1 MVSCESVAGINTENR
16 HELLMKHLLISLAT
30 VFVLLS
36 LIPEN
41 DIRAEEKTDG
51 LPETIAR
58 IKESVVGVGT
68 YEKMRRPPAI
78 VFATGFAVL
87 DGKHVIT
94 NAHAIPEK
102 LDKQHKEFLALF
114 IGQGRD
120 AVVLEATVA
129 AIDENHD
136 LCLLSFAGKTLPPM
150 VLGDDSKVNE
160 GEIYAFTGY
169 PIGAVLG
176 LYASTHRGMISAV
189 TPIALPSN
197 AIRPL
202 DKKLASRLQSP
213 YPIFQLD
220 ATAYPGN
227 SGSPLYDINNGE
239 VIGII
244 NKVFVQG
251 TKENAITDPSGI
263 TYAIPVQH
271 VKKLL
276 DDYLKERE

>member
-1 MVSCESVAGINTENR
+1 
-16 HELLMKHLLISLAT
+16 MKRLLISLTT

-36 LIPEN
+36 LIPDN
-41 DIRAEEKTDG
+41 GLRAKEGTAG
-51 LPETIAR
+51 LTETIVR
-58 IKESVVGVGT
+58 IKQSVVGIGT
-68 YEKMRRPPAI
+68 YKKIRRPPAI

-102 LDKQHKEFLALF
+102 LDTQHKEFLALF
-114 IGQGRD
+114 IGQGQD
-120 AVVLEATVA
+120 AAVLEATVA
-129 AIDENHD
+129 AIDEDHD
-136 LCLLSFAGKTLPPM
+136 LCLLSFEGKALPPM
-150 VLGDDSKVNE
+150 LLGEDLSVKE

-169 PIGAVLG
+169 PIGAILG

-189 TPIALPSN
+189 TPIAIPSN

-202 DKKLASRLQSP
+202 DKKLANRLQEP
-213 YPIFQLD
+213 YEVYQLD

-227 SGSPLYDINNGE
+227 SGSPLYNINNGK

-244 NKVFVQG
+244 NKVFVQS

-263 TYAIPVQH
+263 TYAIPVRH

-276 DDYLKERE
+276 DDYLKGRE

>member
-1 MVSCESVAGINTENR
+1 
-16 HELLMKHLLISLAT
+16 MKRLVIFLTT

-36 LIPEN
+36 PIPDN
-41 DIRAEEKTDG
+41 SSMAEEGTGG

-58 IKESVVGVGT
+58 IKQRVVGIGT

-102 LDKQHKEFLALF
+102 LDTQHKEFLALF
-114 IGQGRD
+114 IGQGQD
-120 AVVLEATVA
+120 AAVLEATVA
-129 AIDENHD
+129 AIDEDHD
-136 LCLLSFAGKTLPPM
+136 LCLLSFEGKALPPM
-150 VLGDDSKVNE
+150 LLGEDLSVKE

-169 PIGAVLG
+169 PIGAILG

-189 TPIALPSN
+189 TPIAIPSN

-202 DKKLASRLQSP
+202 DKKLANRLQEP
-213 YPIFQLD
+213 YEVYQLD

-227 SGSPLYDINNGE
+227 SGSPLYNINNGE

-244 NKVFVQG
+244 NKVFVQS

-263 TYAIPVQH
+263 TYAIPIQH

-276 DDYLKERE
+276 DDYLKGRE

>member
-1 MVSCESVAGINTENR
+1 MKRFFMTTITAFMTLCFMSSSESW
-16 HELLMKHLLISLAT
+16 
-30 VFVLLS
+30 
-36 LIPEN
+36 
-41 DIRAEEKTDG
+41 AEETTG

-58 IKESVVGVGT
+58 IKESVVGIGT

-87 DGKHVIT
+87 DGKHVLT

-102 LDKQHKEFLALF
+102 LDTQHKEFLALF
-114 IGQGRD
+114 VGQGQD
-120 AVVLEATVA
+120 AAVLEATVA
-129 AIDENHD
+129 AVDEDHD
-136 LCLLSFAGKTLPPM
+136 LCLLSFEAKALPPM
-150 VLGDDSKVNE
+150 ALGDTSKVKE

-176 LYASTHRGMISAV
+176 LYASTHRGMVSAV
-189 TPIALPSN
+189 TPIAIPSN

-202 DKKLASRLQSP
+202 DKKLANRLRSP
-213 YPIFQLD
+213 YTVFQLD

-227 SGSPLYDINNGE
+227 SGSPLYDVKTGE

-271 VKKLL
+271 AKKLIN
-276 DDYLKERE
+276 DYLKSRE

>member
-1 MVSCESVAGINTENR
+1 
-16 HELLMKHLLISLAT
+16 MKHLIISVTTIFALM
-30 VFVLLS
+30 S
-36 LIPEN
+36 LIP
-41 DIRAEEKTDG
+41 ASSTGAEKTAG

-58 IKESVVGVGT
+58 IKESIVGIGT

-102 LDKQHKEFLALF
+102 LDAKHKEFLALF
-114 IGQGRD
+114 IGQGQD
-120 AVVLEATVA
+120 AAVLQADVA
-129 AIDENHD
+129 AIDEDHD
-136 LCLLSFAGKTLPPM
+136 LCLLSFEGKALPPM
-150 VLGDDSKVNE
+150 TLGDNSKVKE

-176 LYASTHRGMISAV
+176 LYAATHRGMVSAV
-189 TPIALPSN
+189 TPIAIPSN

-202 DKKLASRLQSP
+202 DKSLANRLQSP
-213 YPIFQLD
+213 YTVYQLD

-227 SGSPLYDINNGE
+227 SGSPLYDVNNGK

-271 VKKLL
+271 VRKLL
-276 DDYLKERE
+276 DDYEKSKEKRSKE

>member
-1 MVSCESVAGINTENR
+1 
-16 HELLMKHLLISLAT
+16 MKRFFIAT
-30 VFVLLS
+30 ITAFMTLCF
-36 LIPEN
+36 IPPS
-41 DIRAEEKTDG
+41 DSWAEEEGTAG

-58 IKESVVGVGT
+58 IKQSVVGIGT
-68 YEKMRRPPAI
+68 YKKIRRPPAI

-87 DGKHVIT
+87 DGNHVVT
-94 NAHAIPEK
+94 NAHVIPEE
-102 LDKQHKEFLALF
+102 LDKRHKEFLALF
-114 IGQGRD
+114 IGQGQN
-120 AVVLEATVA
+120 AAIVEATVA

-136 LCLLSFAGKTLPPM
+136 LCLLSFEGKALTPLA
-150 VLGDDSKVNE
+150 LGDDSNVTE

-176 LYASTHRGMISAV
+176 LYASTHRGMVSAI
-189 TPIALPSN
+189 TPIAIPSN

-213 YPIFQLD
+213 YAVFQLD

-227 SGSPLYDINNGE
+227 SGSPLYNINNGE

-263 TYAIPVQH
+263 TYAIPIQH

-276 DDYLKERE
+276 DDYLKKRERIK

>member
-1 MVSCESVAGINTENR
+1 
-16 HELLMKHLLISLAT
+16 MKRLLISLTT

-41 DIRAEEKTDG
+41 GSMAEEGTTG
-51 LPETIAR
+51 LPETIVR
-58 IKESVVGVGT
+58 IKASVVGIGT
-68 YEKMRRPPAI
+68 YKKIRRPPAI

-87 DGKHVIT
+87 DGNHVVT
-94 NAHAIPEK
+94 NAHVIPEE
-102 LDKQHKEFLALF
+102 LDKQHQEILALF
-114 IGQGRD
+114 IGQGRE
-120 AVVLEATVA
+120 AAIVEATVA
-129 AIDENHD
+129 SIDKDHD
-136 LCLLSFAGKTLPPM
+136 ISLLSFKGKSLPPM
-150 VLGDDSKVNE
+150 VLGDDSRVKE
-160 GEIYAFTGY
+160 GDIYAFTGY

-176 LYASTHRGMISAV
+176 LYASTHRGMISAI
-189 TPIALPSN
+189 TPIAIPSN

-202 DKKLASRLQSP
+202 DKKLANRLHSP

-227 SGSPLYDINNGE
+227 SGSPLYGVNNGE

-263 TYAIPVQH
+263 SYAIPVQH

-276 DDYLKERE
+276 DDYLKGSD

>member
-1 MVSCESVAGINTENR
+1 MFCCALFQIVATTARE
-16 HELLMKHLLISLAT
+16 ET
-30 VFVLLS
+30 V
-36 LIPEN
+36 
-41 DIRAEEKTDG
+41 G

-58 IKESVVGVGT
+58 IKESIVGIGT
-68 YEKMRRPPAI
+68 YKKMRRPPAI

-87 DGKHVIT
+87 DGNHVIT

-102 LDKQHKEFLALF
+102 LDKEHKEFLALF
-114 IGQGRD
+114 IGQGQD
-120 AVVLEATVA
+120 AAVLEATVA
-129 AIDENHD
+129 AIDEDHD
-136 LCLLSFAGKTLPPM
+136 LCLLSFEGKTLPPM
-150 VLGDDSKVNE
+150 VLGDDSKVKE

-189 TPIALPSN
+189 TPIAIPSN

-202 DKKLASRLQSP
+202 DKKLANRLQSP
-213 YPIFQLD
+213 YTVFQLD

-227 SGSPLYDINNGE
+227 SGSPLYDVNNGE

-263 TYAIPVQH
+263 TYAIPVRH
-271 VKKLL
+271 VKKMLE
-276 DDYLKERE
+276 DFKISRE